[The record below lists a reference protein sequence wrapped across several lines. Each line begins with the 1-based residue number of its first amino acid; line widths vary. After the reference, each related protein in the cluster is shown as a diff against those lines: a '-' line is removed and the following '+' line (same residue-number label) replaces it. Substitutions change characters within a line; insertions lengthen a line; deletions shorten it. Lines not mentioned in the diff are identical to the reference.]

1 MKIIQQKMLT
11 INFCIILQLIFGS
24 ILFCQHVPIE
34 SDHPIYVFI
43 HQEIAKGT
51 LDIKYSSLTPL
62 YRGTVLDLL
71 DELERKSSD
80 KNKLI
85 KRFQSEF
92 SIDQIHNGLKYPWEK
107 EKLSSDFASLFLFSN
122 NIPEPHIFTY
132 KDSKNIFWA
141 DLEERITL
149 ESSNDPYRIYRD
161 RFTFSL
167 FLDSSI
173 TIHTDFRIN
182 RFVDKPPIPKQI
194 SYYKDQWVEY
204 FPEVNWTIWYEDQS
218 LIHFKGKHL
227 DFELSKIPFTWGYSP
242 DYSPI
247 FSANTAPF
255 PFISIEK
262 SFNKVRFKSIHGFL
276 LPFTNEKIH
285 TMVLVPEKNIAAHRL
300 EIDITPNFTASISE
314 MAIYGRRR
322 FEAEYLLPLNWFWGS
337 EHNLGDRDNILM
349 AVDYCWRMKPEM
361 LVYQTLLW
369 DELDWAKLFKP
380 WWGNKFVFQTGLYW
394 VPFSNTKYPDIRV
407 EWTVSRP
414 WVYTHNDSLLTF
426 TSSEAGLGFPLGPNS
441 QMFYLEM
448 NSWPSYRSQLT
459 FNVSYIKKG
468 SGLGSDPKDNYNFN
482 DPYLVGDTHMLM
494 GEINTL
500 LIYGL
505 DMNYRLNT
513 LMSAASYIT
522 YNIDEEVFSGQL
534 ALWLNY

>member
-1 MKIIQQKMLT
+1 MLT
-11 INFCIILQLIFGS
+11 KHFYIILQLIFGT
-24 ILFCQHVPIE
+24 ILFCQHVPIAL
-34 SDHPIYVFI
+34 DHPIYVFI
-43 HQEIAKGT
+43 HQEIAKGK
-51 LDIKYSSLTPL
+51 LDIKYISSTPL
-62 YRGTVLDLL
+62 YRGTILDLL
-71 DELERKSSD
+71 DELERKSSNQD
-80 KNKLI
+80 KLI
-85 KRFQSEF
+85 KRFRAEF
-92 SIDQIHNGLKYPWEK
+92 SINKIHDGMEFPWEK
-107 EKLSSDFASLFLFSN
+107 QKLSSDFSSLTSFS
-122 NIPEPHIFTY
+122 IDVHEPHILTY
-132 KDSKNIFWA
+132 KDSQNIFWA
-141 DLEERITL
+141 DLEERITF
-149 ESSNDPYRIYRD
+149 EFSDEPHHIFRD
-161 RFTFSL
+161 RFAFSV
-167 FLDSSI
+167 FLDNTI
-173 TIHTDFRIN
+173 TVHTDFRMNRYVGALPMPEQIN
-182 RFVDKPPIPKQI
+182 
-194 SYYKDQWVEY
+194 SYKDQWVKY
-204 FPEVNWTIWYEDQS
+204 YPEVNWSIWYEDRS
-218 LIHFKGKHL
+218 LIHYKGKHL
-227 DFELSKIPFTWGYSP
+227 DFELSKTPFTWGYSP
-242 DYSPI
+242 NYSSI
-247 FSANTAPF
+247 FSANTVPF
-255 PFISIEK
+255 PFIGIEK

-276 LPFTNEKIH
+276 LPFSNEKIH
-285 TMVLVPEKNIAAHRL
+285 TMESVPDKNIAAHRL
-300 EIDITPNFTASISE
+300 EIDLTPDFTASVSE
-314 MAIYGRRR
+314 MAVYGGRR
-322 FEAEYLLPLNWFWGS
+322 FDAEYLLPLNWFWGS

-349 AVDYCWRMKPEM
+349 AVDYSWRIKPGTI
-361 LVYQTLLW
+361 VYQTLLW

-448 NSWPSYRSQLT
+448 NSWPSYKSQLT